1 LIDAQGIRRCVGCQ
15 EGGNEGVVMGG
26 DCCVEMGLV
35 LVDDFLD
42 EEVEHEACGDAA
54 DDMRCEA

>member
-1 LIDAQGIRRCVGCQ
+1 MV
-15 EGGNEGVVMGG
+15 GG

-42 EEVEHEACGDAA
+42 EEVEHGACGDDA
-54 DDMRCEA
+54 DEMGGEA